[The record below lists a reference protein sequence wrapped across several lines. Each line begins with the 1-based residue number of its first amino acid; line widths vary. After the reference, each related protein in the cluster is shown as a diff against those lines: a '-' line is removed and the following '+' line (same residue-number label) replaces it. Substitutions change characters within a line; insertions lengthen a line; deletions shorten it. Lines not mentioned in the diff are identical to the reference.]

1 MSNLNHKR
9 PITSPRTHFFV
20 PFHLYKTTSP
30 GSAFSTITFSR
41 LRLLIYLYNVLL
53 DTRYQQQPP
62 RSQTGGYT
70 CDCRRRGSASYAAQP
85 ASHQYGQLWH
95 AKRSPASQREQSYP
109 YNMCSVSLIIWTQ
122 QYALPAVQHAYHNVG
137 HVQGVPERQRV
148 IYPVRT
154 NLSSPHVFST
164 RPFAAPPRSPVPY
177 PPAHQAPTRGL
188 PASENLR
195 RLANHYVQ
203 HPGSRVNS
211 VCMERGTAGR
221 YKVTI
226 ALEVTDFL

>member
-1 MSNLNHKR
+1 MSNLNHKK

-41 LRLLIYLYNVLL
+41 LRLLIYLYDVLL

-95 AKRSPASQREQSYP
+95 DKRSPASQREQSYP
-109 YNMCSVSLIIWTQ
+109 YSMCSVSLIIWTQ
-122 QYALPAVQHAYHNVG
+122 QYAMPVVQHAYHNVG

-164 RPFAAPPRSPVPY
+164 RPFAVGESRTKWRVLLCSSACY
-177 PPAHQAPTRGL
+177 TR
-188 PASENLR
+188 P
-195 RLANHYVQ
+195 
-203 HPGSRVNS
+203 HPGPSS
-211 VCMERGTAGR
+211 LSTGPPSSHSWPAGIR
-221 YKVTI
+221 ESPTTRQP
-226 ALEVTDFL
+226 LCTTPGFTG